1 MNSLTVFYSFLI
13 FACIL
18 GMVTLQEKRK
28 QQNQRKDKVL
38 LIFYW
43 KIELQDRVVDDW
55 VLLLWG

>member
-38 LIFYW
+38 LIFY
-43 KIELQDRVVDDW
+43 
-55 VLLLWG
+55 